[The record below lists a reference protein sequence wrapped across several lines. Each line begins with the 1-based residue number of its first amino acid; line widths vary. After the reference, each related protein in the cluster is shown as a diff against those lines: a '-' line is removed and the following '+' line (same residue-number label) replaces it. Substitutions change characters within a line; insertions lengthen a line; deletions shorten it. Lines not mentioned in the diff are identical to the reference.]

1 MERTI
6 KIDDKQVKF
15 KATATT
21 PRLYRQLFQRD
32 LFIDIDMLGKEH
44 TKSVNENRPLTSEV
58 LEIFYLIA
66 YTMAKQADPEA
77 VPDDIDEWLEGFGI
91 FSIYQ
96 ILPKILQLWGINT
109 KSTVNAKKKAKGKR
123 NGS

>member
-6 KIDDKQVKF
+6 EIDDKQIKF
-15 KATATT
+15 KATAMT
-21 PRLYRQLFQRD
+21 PRLYRQQFQRD
-32 LFIDIDMLGKEH
+32 LFIDIDTLGKEH
-44 TKSVNENRPLTSEV
+44 TKAVNENRPLTSEV

-77 VPDDIDEWLEGFGI
+77 IPDDPDEWLEGFGI

-96 ILPKILQLWGINT
+96 ILPKILQLWGVNT
-109 KSTVNAKKKAKGKR
+109 QSTVNAKKKAKGKR
-123 NGS
+123 SGS